1 MNQSNQI
8 FTASEGKNSAE
19 KDVDPESFSLPRDL
33 ASNDPREIYKRGA
46 KDAAKKLQDSEVKDI
61 RMEAVREGVKEH
73 IKEKVIDNEKVKDKL
88 KTLVEHEDVVLL
100 KAKTFFPFDLF
111 PDTLTIDTTKVSIT
125 KKLFFA
131 TENLTIINYKDIA
144 DVELET
150 SLFLANLKITYL
162 PKIEGFMPPEPQKI
176 KIRLL
181 HRSDAVKAQH
191 TIKGLLI
198 ARREGIDI
206 ARLKPEELTTV
217 ITQLGESN
225 VEI

>member
-1 MNQSNQI
+1 MQKLNQS
-8 FTASEGKNSAE
+8 TKKDRAHEEE
-19 KDVDPESFSLPRDL
+19 KSDEPH
-33 ASNDPREIYKRGA
+33 EIYKRGV
-46 KDAAKKLQDSEVKDI
+46 KDGLRQKHESEIKDI
-61 RMEAVREGVKEH
+61 RMEAVQEGVKEH

-111 PDTLTIDTTKVSIT
+111 PDTIVIDTTKVSVT

-131 TENLTIINYKDIA
+131 TEQLTVINYKDIA
-144 DVELET
+144 DVRLET

-162 PKIEGFMPPEPQKI
+162 PKIEGFMPPDTKQMKI
-176 KIRLL
+176 NLL
-181 HRSDAVKAQH
+181 SRRDAVKAQH
-191 TIKGLLI
+191 TIKGILI

-206 ARLKPEELTTV
+206 SRLTPDELENV